1 MASKGVFE
9 SKSGSR
15 ERGAI
20 WQNIADNLNN
30 CEEFAVT
37 TWSHKDPFIT
47 PMKKYKSKTRQEIK
61 GTGLGSEELFE
72 DRIEGFEE
80 SEYRMEAVN
89 QKKSSLISKP
99 KKKKGSS
106 RNKKKSNKRF
116 GETRKCKEHDE
127 SDTCDKEQSRSCS
140 SKVVGFLRSQ
150 YLVFFEKDL
159 NKIANSD

>member
-61 GTGLGSEELFE
+61 GTGLGSEERFE

-89 QKKSSLISKP
+89 QKKTVWYQNQ
-99 KKKKGSS
+99 KKKRKL
-106 RNKKKSNKRF
+106 KK
-116 GETRKCKEHDE
+116 
-127 SDTCDKEQSRSCS
+127 
-140 SKVVGFLRSQ
+140 
-150 YLVFFEKDL
+150 
-159 NKIANSD
+159 

>member
-1 MASKGVFE
+1 
-9 SKSGSR
+9 
-15 ERGAI
+15 
-20 WQNIADNLNN
+20 
-30 CEEFAVT
+30 
-37 TWSHKDPFIT
+37 
-47 PMKKYKSKTRQEIK
+47 MKKYKSKTRQEIK

-72 DRIEGFEE
+72 DSIEGFEE

-89 QKKSSLISKP
+89 QKKKQSDIKT
-99 KKKKGSS
+99 KKKK
-106 RNKKKSNKRF
+106 KKAQEIRKKAMKRF

-140 SKVVGFLRSQ
+140 SKVVGFLPSK